1 MTTPYIFCVFSL
13 YYYLK
18 LLCVIP
24 YKSFMQ
30 LSLSFNFFF
39 ICIPWILKANDQ
51 ITPFMFYVYHFF
63 IFTGMVC
70 NRHLHW
76 SVFLSALTERPSIQ
90 ILQWPSIQ
98 MIKRGRE
105 RGGVYL
111 RQFYQNYRVYTK
123 IEYIKFHIICN
134 WLNLF
139 HIESQLVQNS
149 S

>member
-1 MTTPYIFCVFSL
+1 MFTIFLSSRVWFVIGTSIEVF
-13 YYYLK
+13 
-18 LLCVIP
+18 
-24 YKSFMQ
+24 
-30 LSLSFNFFF
+30 
-39 ICIPWILKANDQ
+39 
-51 ITPFMFYVYHFF
+51 
-63 IFTGMVC
+63 
-70 NRHLHW
+70 
-76 SVFLSALTERPSIQ
+76 FLSALTERPSIQ

-139 HIESQLVQNS
+139 HRVSTCPKFILDSSINSIKHFIIVKTLSNFSYQLSYINFKKRNS
-149 S
+149 IKEKLHTNMRN